1 MTWLDMG
8 GEQPPGTNVQFWKTQ
23 KKKKK
28 KKRREIKTENSIR
41 KLSDEQIKEMNETA
55 KGLERLEG
63 CIFIYL
69 FIRWC

>member
-1 MTWLDMG
+1 MVRHGWRATTRYQCAILK
-8 GEQPPGTNVQFWKTQ
+8 NS